1 MILLCDHL
9 FLIFYINFRIC
20 FCFYKHNKLVF
31 VSIFLAVVNNCGAM
45 LNASTTQNWIY
56 FQDSDS
62 DGLYDNSV
70 NCSWTIQAPEDKTIE
85 IHVTIKFIECNYDHL
100 KVSLTSI

>member
-1 MILLCDHL
+1 MVHD
-9 FLIFYINFRIC
+9 
-20 FCFYKHNKLVF
+20 
-31 VSIFLAVVNNCGAM
+31 CGAM